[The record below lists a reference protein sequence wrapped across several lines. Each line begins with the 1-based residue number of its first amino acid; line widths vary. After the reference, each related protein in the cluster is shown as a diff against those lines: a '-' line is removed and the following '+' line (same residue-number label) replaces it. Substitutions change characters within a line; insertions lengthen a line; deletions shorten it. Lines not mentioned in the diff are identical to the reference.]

1 MPSADGTLPIEPP
14 AGAADA
20 ARDTAA
26 LAGAHS
32 RLLEDSSLQ
41 FDRTG
46 FTPPEVPPWLEAVRD
61 ALRAVTPLLEYV
73 FWGGLILIGAGLA
86 WLIIRELLKL
96 RMPRAKPKTAVVAAE
111 PEWRPDEATARNL
124 LAGADALAA
133 EGRYAEAAHLLLLR
147 SVEDIEIKKPRALKV
162 SLTTR
167 EIAGLAGL
175 PEAARPAFIRI
186 GEVVERSLFGGRPV
200 DATDFAECRRAYEA
214 FALPAGWRA

>member
-1 MPSADGTLPIEPP
+1 MPSADGTLPIEPQ

-20 ARDTAA
+20 ARETAV
-26 LAGAHS
+26 LARAHA
-32 RLLEDSSLQ
+32 RLLEDDTLQ

-46 FTPPEVPPWLEAVRD
+46 FTPPEVPAWLEAVRN
-61 ALRAVTPLLEYV
+61 ALRALGPLMEYV
-73 FWGGLILIGAGLA
+73 FWSGLILIVAGLA
-86 WLIIRELLKL
+86 WLIIREVLKL
-96 RMPRAKPKTAVVAAE
+96 RMPRAKPKTAVVATE
-111 PEWRPDEATARNL
+111 PEWRPDAATARNL
-124 LAGADALAA
+124 LTGADALAA

-175 PEAARPAFIRI
+175 PEAARPAFVRI

-214 FALPAGWRA
+214 FALPDGWRA

>member
-1 MPSADGTLPIEPP
+1 MPSADGSLPIEPP
-14 AGAADA
+14 TGAADA
-20 ARDTAA
+20 ARETAVVA
-26 LAGAHS
+26 RAHA
-32 RLLEDSSLQ
+32 RLLEDSTLQ

-46 FTPPEVPPWLEAVRD
+46 FTPPEVPAWLEAVRN
-61 ALRAVTPLLEYV
+61 ALRALGPLMEYV
-73 FWGGLILIGAGLA
+73 FWGGLILIAAGLA

-111 PEWRPDEATARNL
+111 AEWRPDEATARNL

-167 EIAGLAGL
+167 EIAGLASL
-175 PEAARPAFIRI
+175 PQAARPAFIRI
-186 GEVVERSLFGGRPV
+186 GQVVERSLFGGRPV
-200 DATDFAECRRAYEA
+200 DAADFAECRRAYEA
-214 FALPAGWRA
+214 FALPEGWRA

>member
-1 MPSADGTLPIEPP
+1 MPSPLPPTRTDTAP
-14 AGAADA
+14 SGAATDS
-20 ARDTAA
+20 A
-26 LAGAHS
+26 LADAHT
-32 RLLEDSSLQ
+32 RLLADERLQ
-41 FDRTG
+41 FDRVG
-46 FTPPEVPPWLEAVRD
+46 FTPPEIPAWLYWLRD
-61 ALRAVTPLLEYV
+61 ALSAMRPVLEIL
-73 FWGGLILIGAGLA
+73 FWAGLA
-86 WLIIRELLKL
+86 LIVGALAFLIIREVLKL
-96 RMPRAKPKTAVVAAE
+96 RLPRAKPRAPTLSSE
-111 PEWRPDEATARNL
+111 TEWRPDETTARNL

-200 DATDFAECRRAYEA
+200 DAADFAECRRAYAA
-214 FALPAGWRA
+214 FALPERWRA

>member
-26 LAGAHS
+26 LASAHS

-111 PEWRPDEATARNL
+111 PEWRPDEAIARNL

>member
-1 MPSADGTLPIEPP
+1 MAPIDRPSIETQ

-20 ARDTAA
+20 ALTQ
-26 LAGAHS
+26 AHS
-32 RLLEDSSLQ
+32 RLLDDNGLQ

-46 FTPPEVPPWLEAVRD
+46 FTPPEIPAWLEWIRN
-61 ALRAVTPLLEYV
+61 ALRAMGPFLEIV
-73 FWGGLILIGAGLA
+73 FWAGLA
-86 WLIIRELLKL
+86 LIAAALLYVIVREVMKL
-96 RMPRAKPKTAVVAAE
+96 RAPRAKPKRAVAAAE
-111 PEWRPDEATARNL
+111 PEWRPDAATARNL

-147 SVEDIEIKKPRALKV
+147 SVEDIEIKKPRALKI

-167 EIAGLAGL
+167 EIAALAGL

-200 DATDFAECRRAYEA
+200 DAGDFADCRRAYEA
-214 FALPAGWRA
+214 FALPDGWRA

>member
-26 LAGAHS
+26 LASAHS

-186 GEVVERSLFGGRPV
+186 GEVVERSLFGGCPV